1 MIRILDRYIAR
12 DFLKLFCL
20 TLMVLLA
27 ISIIV
32 HLFERLHRYVAWGAS
47 AADVTNYYFYAVPR
61 ETLRIAPVALL
72 ISSFLSVGRLS
83 RNFEFLAM
91 QMGRLHP
98 LRVVLPVILLA
109 LAITGSL
116 HLVQEEVAPKASEI
130 AFQILQQRVRKSS
143 KFYRTRR
150 QDIWYLAGP
159 DRILHIDFLQTAK
172 GEMRGVSFFH
182 FSPDL
187 VLLTRTEAARG
198 RWEDGRWILSEVRIQ
213 RFLEG
218 GTDVSVAE
226 VPEMPFQLE
235 ATPEDLARVEKRVEE
250 MSYGELKRYIKRL
263 TRSGVDAQRYVA
275 DLLAKPAML
284 AANFIMAL
292 LGIAFA
298 FRVGRQG
305 LFIHVGTCIAA
316 AFFYWLL
323 FSIALPLARND
334 VLPSLLGVWLPN
346 VIFGGAAF
354 FGLIL
359 SRPRI

>member
-47 AADVTNYYFYAVPR
+47 AADVMNYYFYAVPR

-91 QMGRLHP
+91 QMARLHP

-187 VLLTRTEAARG
+187 VLLTRTEAAWVVGKMGAGSSQGYGSTASWR
-198 RWEDGRWILSEVRIQ
+198 
-213 RFLEG
+213 
-218 GTDVSVAE
+218 
-226 VPEMPFQLE
+226 
-235 ATPEDLARVEKRVEE
+235 EE
-250 MSYGELKRYIKRL
+250 LTSASPRSLKCPSSCKRL
-263 TRSGVDAQRYVA
+263 RRTWRG
-275 DLLAKPAML
+275 
-284 AANFIMAL
+284 
-292 LGIAFA
+292 
-298 FRVGRQG
+298 
-305 LFIHVGTCIAA
+305 
-316 AFFYWLL
+316 
-323 FSIALPLARND
+323 
-334 VLPSLLGVWLPN
+334 
-346 VIFGGAAF
+346 
-354 FGLIL
+354 
-359 SRPRI
+359 SRKGWRK